1 MLNKYFKII
10 ELWNCKVRYRL
21 KCVFDHKKR
30 DICETKYMSFCE
42 EKKENLFEL
51 CRFDITQRILY
62 DSLQSFL

>member
-1 MLNKYFKII
+1 M
-10 ELWNCKVRYRL
+10 RYRL

-42 EKKENLFEL
+42 EKKENVFEL